1 MAVHYESA
9 GETQKSS
16 RFTGTG
22 CSLSKTLPKA
32 RLELARPCEHYDLN
46 VACIPFH
53 HFGAT
58 ITAFFVTEESVPFR
72 NVFVKPFLSRG
83 LTRRF
88 LGFTVQGVEL
98 GGGDRNVV
106 GAEQGEHL
114 PEVGQMGSP

>member
-1 MAVHYESA
+1 MAIHYESA

-58 ITAFFVTEESVPFR
+58 ITAFFVTEGSVPFR
-72 NVFVKPFLSRG
+72 NVFVKQLVLPAAKPPGS
-83 LTRRF
+83 TKPEP
-88 LGFTVQGVEL
+88 TPAEAH
-98 GGGDRNVV
+98 
-106 GAEQGEHL
+106 GASASIAGA
-114 PEVGQMGSP
+114 PI